1 MDKLFNKR
9 KLFNTWRNYLTKGT
23 NDCIQCKK
31 LNKLCD
37 VRILILN
44 LKR

>member
-1 MDKLFNKR
+1 MW
-9 KLFNTWRNYLTKGT
+9 TNYLTKG
-23 NDCIQCKK
+23 NDWIECKK